1 MKQTSTIHSVE
12 TELIYAVLKLSFSKH
27 YKLWCFD
34 SLCQGFSNFF
44 VLRPPWWI
52 A

>member
-34 SLCQGFSNFF
+34 SLCQVFSNFF